1 VPIIAASE
9 LVGEAGRRGCGV
21 RFVQPRQA
29 AWGLYASHMRAL
41 LIADSLFALQERA
54 MLSRLE
60 LGLADDGVSVVQAL
74 PEQLLARSASDVFAR
89 SLPYTPVSAPLLR
102 NFATRSLA
110 ERVAK
115 LDADEGEGQHV
126 RVVHAFGGSI
136 WPVALRLARQIGAGL
151 ALDVWRSGLVS
162 RVRELSLQA
171 SDDVVLIAPDAK
183 TQQRLREQPG
193 AVKNLPCVVAPWG
206 VLADTPHPVLEA
218 KRSASI
224 MLVGT
229 GRDSAAFH
237 AVIAGL
243 APMLRQRDDVLV
255 FCDARAARRADL
267 WRYARSIDK
276 DLVVRSRISLVE
288 DLEARPDLLLA
299 GDLLLHPEASGEQRS
314 MLLEAFGRGV
324 VVVAANDPNV
334 DFLISGTTAQLVMQ
348 PREPGAWA
356 SAVGELLSHPAKAA
370 ALAAT
375 ANAYVRTHRKASE
388 QVRGVLEAYT
398 KLRATQPA

>member
-1 VPIIAASE
+1 
-9 LVGEAGRRGCGV
+9 
-21 RFVQPRQA
+21 
-29 AWGLYASHMRAL
+29 
-41 LIADSLFALQERA
+41 
-54 MLSRLE
+54 
-60 LGLADDGVSVVQAL
+60 
-74 PEQLLARSASDVFAR
+74 
-89 SLPYTPVSAPLLR
+89 
-102 NFATRSLA
+102 
-110 ERVAK
+110 
-115 LDADEGEGQHV
+115 
-126 RVVHAFGGSI
+126 
-136 WPVALRLARQIGAGL
+136 
-151 ALDVWRSGLVS
+151 
-162 RVRELSLQA
+162 
-171 SDDVVLIAPDAK
+171 
-183 TQQRLREQPG
+183 
-193 AVKNLPCVVAPWG
+193 
-206 VLADTPHPVLEA
+206 
-218 KRSASI
+218 
-224 MLVGT
+224 
-229 GRDSAAFH
+229 
-237 AVIAGL
+237 
-243 APMLRQRDDVLV
+243 
-255 FCDARAARRADL
+255 L